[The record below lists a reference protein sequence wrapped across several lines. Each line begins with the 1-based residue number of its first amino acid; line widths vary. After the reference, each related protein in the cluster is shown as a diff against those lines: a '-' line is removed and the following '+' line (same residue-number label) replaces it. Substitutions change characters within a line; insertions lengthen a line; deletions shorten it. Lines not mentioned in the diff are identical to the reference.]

1 MKGVQFMA
9 LLLNLPVRDIMKKE
23 CISIQQNALVEA
35 AAALMVQHRIN
46 GIPVVNEQN
55 EVVGM
60 ITQGDLIIR
69 ATGIRLFTLW
79 PYGSYESNEEMMKEY
94 HKIIGTKVSEVMN
107 DQPVTIDPD
116 RPISYAAELMYKK
129 RIKQLPVVENKK
141 LLGYLSRTDIIELLF
156 RKEN

>member
-1 MKGVQFMA
+1 MA